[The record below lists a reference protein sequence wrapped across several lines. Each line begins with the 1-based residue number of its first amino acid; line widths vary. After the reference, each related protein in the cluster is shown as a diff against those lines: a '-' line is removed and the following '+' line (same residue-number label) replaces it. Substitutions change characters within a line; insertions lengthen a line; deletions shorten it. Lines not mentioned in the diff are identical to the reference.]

1 MRAKLHNC
9 IYLFYAKASENVSQ
23 RIPMNTQAQ
32 KPAKQQQ
39 QEQQP
44 TEQVICHPDRV
55 SYHQIEC
62 LH

>member
-1 MRAKLHNC
+1 
-9 IYLFYAKASENVSQ
+9 
-23 RIPMNTQAQ
+23 MNTQAQ

-55 SYHQIEC
+55 SYH
-62 LH
+62 